1 MPTQQ
6 QIERFTLA
14 FHQVALPRLADD
26 PALRRQA
33 LQVLERWEARGVSSS
48 GQAYRDEWK
57 VLLAADKETM
67 SHALCSEAEHAATLR
82 SMSPLGF
89 LMSDE
94 EKARLRRE
102 AMSA

>member
-14 FHQVALPRLADD
+14 FHQEAMKRLARD
-26 PALRRQA
+26 PGLRAQA
-33 LQVLERWEARGVSSS
+33 LKVLDRWEAGGATRSAQV
-48 GQAYRDEWK
+48 YRDEWRQ
-57 VLLAADKETM
+57 LLAGDQDELVL
-67 SHALCSEAEHAATLR
+67 ALCSNAEHAATLR

-89 LMSDE
+89 LMDDE

-102 AMSA
+102 AMAA